1 MTRKEI
7 MEAEAS
13 FPCRD
18 NRRSSVLCLR
28 IASFIVL
35 HYLSMVHKASDVI
48 DTYPDAFNDCK
59 CAFKRL

>member
-7 MEAEAS
+7 MEAEAFS
-13 FPCRD
+13 SCRD
-18 NRRSSVLCLR
+18 NRRSSVPVLR

>member
-7 MEAEAS
+7 MEAEAFLS
-13 FPCRD
+13 CRD
-18 NRRSSVLCLR
+18 NRRSSVPVLR
-28 IASFIVL
+28 IVSFIVV